1 MRTPASDSGAM
12 ELHINQPTLKDKQT
26 IPKFGMLTD
35 PVQQVPDEIIRFKK
49 LGFDYAEIGI
59 EEPSA
64 TPSILLRQ
72 RNRILELLS
81 VNEMFAIGHTAYW
94 VQFGSAHVKARRG
107 WIEEAKSMIRIASQ
121 LRLTLLNFHFYGK
134 LGRVGDTQRSRDDFL
149 DYFST
154 AMIELCKYGKS
165 RRIALMLENVPV
177 GDYGTGGIGNYSHVM
192 ESVPH
197 LNCHLDVAHAFIEGG
212 TGRVEAYL
220 KRFSSRLMHI
230 HIHDNHGELD
240 EHLPLGS
247 GIMDF
252 KKVVRWL
259 KTIGY
264 NRTITFE
271 VFTSYK
277 DAVKSREY
285 FRSLWESN

>member
-1 MRTPASDSGAM
+1 MGCSR
-12 ELHINQPTLKDKQT
+12 LRVKLRINQPILKDKQM

-35 PVQQVPDEIIRFKK
+35 PIQPVPDEIIRFKK

-59 EEPSA
+59 EEPLA
-64 TPSILLRQ
+64 TPTILFRQ
-72 RNRILELLS
+72 RKRILELLS
-81 VNEMFAIGHTAYW
+81 DNEMFAIGHTAYW

-107 WIEEAKSMIRIASQ
+107 WMEEAKDMIRIASQ
-121 LRLTLLNFHFYGK
+121 LNLELLNFHFYGK
-134 LGRVGDTQRSRDDFL
+134 LGRVGDTQHSREDFL
-149 DYFST
+149 DYFSS
-154 AMIELCKYGKS
+154 AMSELCKFGKS
-165 RRIALMLENVPV
+165 KRIGLMLENVPV

-192 ESVPH
+192 ESVPQ
-197 LNCHLDVAHAFIEGG
+197 LSCHLDVAHAFIEGG
-212 TGRVEAYL
+212 MGRIEAYL
-220 KRFSSRLMHI
+220 KRFSPRLIHI

-247 GIMDF
+247 GIIDF

-259 KTIGY
+259 RAIGY

-271 VFTSYK
+271 VFSSYK
-277 DAVKSREY
+277 DAARSREY